1 MIANIHSPAQRREF
15 IKYQL
20 RLQGTTLAEVGR
32 ELGVTTATM
41 SQVYI
46 GARRSDRII
55 SALADRLGLP
65 LEALATSGS
74 EEAQKM

>member
-20 RLQGTTLAEVGR
+20 RLRGTTLAKVGR

-41 SQVYI
+41 SQVCI
-46 GARRSDRII
+46 GVRRSDRII
-55 SALADRLGLP
+55 NALADRLGMP
-65 LEALATSGS
+65 PETFTHSDI
-74 EEAQKM
+74 EEGGTM